1 MEMEHDSHVIELLAQ
16 RIDASTL
23 PDTPRHVVERRVWS
37 AVNREQYRSPAE
49 HRGHYAHAYAPD
61 RTGVLAGDHYRTQ
74 SAGSTFSRMGDP
86 AHTLPIY
93 GADRDALS
101 ERVRRYDLDDRTS
114 RDLERAADDF
124 LRSHGFGSEV
134 LATDVVDRWTL
145 LPEVTPDRVAYRGAA
160 HFKPRAV
167 HSSERRIGRRT
178 EQTMIDTGTPGTELL
193 VTLAATHI
201 KRTADGVT
209 VLYRGCVG
217 RGYYGRK
224 VIVAPRVKG
233 TGSGRRKSAV
243 WSLKPASVR
252 QRWAVMIAG
261 GTPKRPVAPDV
272 VAGLLAAERDAL
284 ATLTRDGRTI
294 VHGAT
299 LDAAHDRSVNGRSR
313 VIVRATDDAPA
324 TMTDDTGIAV
334 RRALLASIQ

>member
-37 AVNREQYRSPAE
+37 AVNQEQYRSPAE

-74 SAGSTFSRMGDP
+74 SAGSTFSRLGEP
-86 AHTLPIY
+86 AHALPIY
-93 GADRDALS
+93 GADRETLS

-124 LRSHGFGSEV
+124 LRANGFGSEV
-134 LATDVVDRWTL
+134 LATDVVDRWTM

-178 EQTMIDTGTPGTELL
+178 EQVLIDTGTPGTELL
-193 VTLAATHI
+193 VTLAATRI
-201 KRTADGVT
+201 KRTADGAT

-217 RGYYGRK
+217 IGYHGRK
-224 VIVAPRVKG
+224 VIVTPRVKG
-233 TGSGRRKSAV
+233 TGRGRRKSAV

-252 QRWAVMIAG
+252 QRWSVMCSG

-272 VAGLLAAERDAL
+272 IAALLAAERDAL
-284 ATLTRDGRTI
+284 ATLTSEGRVI

-324 TMTDDTGIAV
+324 TMTDDTGVAV